1 MFGMNPIR
9 PIEILQDGQTLAVQ
23 EVFYTLQGEGPYS
36 GRPAVFIRL
45 AGCNLACTF
54 CDTEFESNINQ
65 RLAVRE
71 IVAQVMAAPIRDFV
85 VLTGGEPLRQ
95 NIIPLVKDLLSNGV
109 KLVQIET
116 AGTLWVTGM
125 EELLYACSVE
135 MVVSP
140 KTPGLS
146 PRVTQW
152 ARHYKYIIEAGR
164 TSPDDGLPQY
174 GTQQA
179 NTSLKQKLFRP
190 TIEYVMSHF
199 ISLGL
204 PAPTIWVSPCDMHDA
219 DPEDS
224 NAGAAMFG
232 VQTQANIAEAVRVAL
247 KYGYRLSLQTHKI
260 VNLP

>member
-1 MFGMNPIR
+1 MFGKNPIR

-23 EVFYTLQGEGPYS
+23 ELFYTLQGEGPYS

-54 CDTEFESNINQ
+54 CDTEFESNIDN
-65 RLAVRE
+65 RMSLPAIVNAVR
-71 IVAQVMAAPIRDFV
+71 QQPIHDFV

-95 NIIPLVKDLLSNGV
+95 NIVPLIELLVQNGV

-116 AGTLWVTGM
+116 AGTLWVDGLEDLIESGVT
-125 EELLYACSVE
+125 EL
-135 MVVSP
+135 VVSP
-140 KTPGLS
+140 KTPGLN
-146 PRVTQW
+146 PRITKW

-164 TSPDDGLPQY
+164 VSADDGLPMY

-179 NTSLKQKLFRP
+179 NTNIRQELFRP
-190 TIEYVMSHF
+190 FSDRVLSHF

-204 PAPTIWVSPCDMHDA
+204 PPPTIWVSPCDAHDGPVSDEA
-219 DPEDS
+219 PPTRS
-224 NAGAAMFG
+224 TPN
-232 VQTQANIAEAVRVAL
+232 QLNIREAVRSAMT
-247 KYGYRLSLQTHKI
+247 YGYRLSLQTHKI